1 MLLGDFV
8 LKSIGVFLLC
18 GLLVFL
24 SGCEEDQPDK
34 VEAVVSI
41 LECEPGNIFYKSD
54 DAKAVVVA
62 TAPVMGPPPEGH
74 VSIAFKS
81 KGEVLATGAAKLH
94 QQLGSSDPN
103 HTSVYKA
110 EVNSGERLESLDE
123 CEVSKYTSD
132 SGEAVRFTVKPFSQ

>member
-1 MLLGDFV
+1 M
-8 LKSIGVFLLC
+8 KSINVFLVC
-18 GLLVFL
+18 GVLVFL
-24 SGCEEDQPDK
+24 SGCEKDQPDK
-34 VEAVVSI
+34 VEAVVSV
-41 LECEPGNIFYKSD
+41 LECEPGNSFDKSD

-81 KGEVLATGAAKLH
+81 KGEVLATGSAKLH
-94 QQLGSSDPN
+94 QQLGSIGSSDPDYI
-103 HTSVYKA
+103 SVYKA

>member
-1 MLLGDFV
+1 MKID
-8 LKSIGVFLLC
+8 KVFLFCWVLF
-18 GLLVFL
+18 FL
-24 SGCEEDQPDK
+24 SGCDGNQSEK

-81 KGEVLATGAAKLH
+81 KGKILSTGSAKLH
-94 QQLGSSDPN
+94 QQLGSIGSSDPDY
-103 HTSVYKA
+103 TSVYEA
-110 EVNSGERLESLDE
+110 EVSSGERLESLDE
-123 CEVSKYTSD
+123 CEVVKYTSD
-132 SGEAVRFTVKPFSQ
+132 SGKEVNFTVKPFSQ

>member
-1 MLLGDFV
+1 M
-8 LKSIGVFLLC
+8 KSIGVFLLC

-94 QQLGSSDPN
+94 QQLGSIGSSDPN

-110 EVNSGERLESLDE
+110 EVNSGERLEALDE